1 MPVFNSSHV
10 FGFFSAFNAEAIRDV
25 SFYRG
30 GIPGEFGGRVSSVLD
45 IRSKEGDY
53 EKWTGGAG
61 IGMITSNANFRGP
74 IIKNKTSI
82 AGSVRS
88 TYSDWLIYS
97 VRSNYVDLSKSTLTF
112 YDATLKLA
120 HKFSSK
126 TKLTFSGYAS
136 RDQFRIKGD
145 STYSWHNLMGSLRI
159 DQLFSDR
166 LTSSFVIGYGAYGYE
181 VENWDDAT
189 GYNLN
194 YKITYPSAKLDF
206 HYHLLKHKLTAGS
219 QTTYYGFEPGTLK
232 PNSLQ
237 STAIPQQIEKQQSV
251 GSAFY
256 ASDNFSVTEKLN
268 LETGVRFSIFQAL
281 GPGTV

>member
-1 MPVFNSSHV
+1 MEVRQLLLEGVVIQQQEARESTNSRIGQTRLTMREVKRAPALLGEADLIKQVRLLPGVTTVGEAATGFNVRGGSVDQNLILYDGMPVFNSSHV

-30 GIPGEFGGRVSSVLD
+30 GIPAEFGGRVSSVLD

-88 TYSDWLIYS
+88 TYSDWLINS

-126 TKLTFSGYAS
+126 TKFTFSDYAS
-136 RDQFRIKGD
+136 RDQFVIKCD
-145 STYSWHNLMGSLRI
+145 SYCI
-159 DQLFSDR
+159 
-166 LTSSFVIGYGAYGYE
+166 
-181 VENWDDAT
+181 
-189 GYNLN
+189 
-194 YKITYPSAKLDF
+194 
-206 HYHLLKHKLTAGS
+206 
-219 QTTYYGFEPGTLK
+219 
-232 PNSLQ
+232 
-237 STAIPQQIEKQQSV
+237 
-251 GSAFY
+251 
-256 ASDNFSVTEKLN
+256 
-268 LETGVRFSIFQAL
+268 
-281 GPGTV
+281 